1 MQPASLAEPSLIFPH
16 LPGRDVITV
25 LRSFADRL
33 TAAEPAL
40 GDAEGLF
47 QALWE
52 REQLGSTGLGGGV
65 AVPHCKMPDLERVLL
80 AIGHTRDA
88 VDFGAIDG
96 NPVQLFFVVVSPSSE
111 PAAHLQ
117 CLAAIS
123 KWVQHS
129 DGVEPLLEIGDPQA
143 LYDALAGKTADT

>member
-1 MQPASLAEPSLIFPH
+1 MQLASLADPSLIFPRIAAIDVASI
-16 LPGRDVITV
+16 LRTFAERIAEKEPG
-25 LRSFADRL
+25 LGG
-33 TAAEPAL
+33 AEQL
-40 GDAEGLF
+40 Y

-65 AVPHCKMPDLERVLL
+65 AVPHCKLTGLDRVLL
-80 AIGHTRDA
+80 AIGHTRQP

-96 NPVQLFFVVVSPSSE
+96 QPVQVFFVVVSPSSE

-123 KWVQHS
+123 KWVQQS
-129 DGVEPLLEIGDPQA
+129 GGAETLVQYEDPAELYEA
-143 LYDALAGKTADT
+143 LGPGSS